1 MKKVK
6 ITPEQ
11 IQSAAK
17 NLAKNLKIITED
29 NKNIYLVGINRG
41 GLIPLGYLSYF
52 LDTRNTKLIDINLYK
67 NEEYLRE
74 IERRDID
81 KLVQQLQF
89 INYFTE
95 NDVVIFVDDLIDTG
109 ATFKAIDLALDKV
122 NKNCKIIKACLFG
135 KRTGLKVLYG
145 ESKPEGWLV
154 FPWDEEI

>member
-11 IQSAAK
+11 VQTAAK
-17 NLAKNLKIITED
+17 KLAKNLKVITED

-52 LDTRNTKLIDINLYK
+52 LDTRNTRLIDINLYR
-67 NEEYLRE
+67 NEEYPRE
-74 IERRDID
+74 IERRDVD
-81 KLVQQLQF
+81 KLAQQLQF

-109 ATFKAIDLALDKV
+109 ATFKAIDLALNKV
-122 NKNCKIIKACLFG
+122 NKNCKVIKTCLFG
-135 KRTGLKVLYG
+135 KRTCLKVLYG

-154 FPWDEEI
+154 FPWDKKI